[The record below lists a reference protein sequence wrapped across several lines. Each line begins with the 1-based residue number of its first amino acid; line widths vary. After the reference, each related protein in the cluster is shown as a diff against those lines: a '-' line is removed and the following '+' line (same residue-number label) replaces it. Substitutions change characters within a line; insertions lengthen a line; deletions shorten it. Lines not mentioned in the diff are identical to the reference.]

1 MLLDKF
7 ETYIINIVGLKS
19 RSTRKHL
26 IKVCKDVKFCDS
38 FQYSIIK
45 YDDIP
50 VLEVS
55 LPKQQ
60 LPYFI
65 SFLSFYQ
72 FSIYQILSP
81 KRVNTLLDT
90 EQPYQSS
97 KRFDL
102 AIDGLQDAFIKD
114 KVIDIMTYFSNNFD
128 IKYTL
133 NNNCASVCCA
143 PETFSKLL
151 QTIACRNIDILS
163 ASYKTRVLHKANIS

>member
-7 ETYIINIVGLKS
+7 ETYIINVVGVKS

-26 IKVCKDVKFCDS
+26 IKH
-38 FQYSIIK
+38 
-45 YDDIP
+45 DDIP

-81 KRVNTLLDT
+81 KRLNTLLDT
-90 EQPYQSS
+90 EQTYQAS

-114 KVIDIMTYFSNNFD
+114 KVIDIMTYFSNNYE

-163 ASYKTRVLHKANIS
+163 ASYKTRAMHKANIS

>member
-45 YDDIP
+45 HDDIP
-50 VLEVS
+50 VLKLAYLSNNFHIS
-55 LPKQQ
+55 LVFK
-60 LPYFI
+60 
-65 SFLSFYQ
+65 FYQ

-81 KRVNTLLDT
+81 KRLNTLLDT
-90 EQPYQSS
+90 EQTYQAS

-114 KVIDIMTYFSNNFD
+114 KVIDIMTYFSNNYE

-163 ASYKTRVLHKANIS
+163 KIL

>member
-7 ETYIINIVGLKS
+7 ETYILNIVGLKS
-19 RSTRKHL
+19 RSTRKNL

-38 FQYSIIK
+38 FQYAIVK
-45 YDDIP
+45 HNNIP
-50 VLEVS
+50 ALEVS

-72 FSIYQILSP
+72 FSIYQIFSP
-81 KRVNTLLDT
+81 KHLNTLLDS
-90 EQPYQSS
+90 EQAYQSS
-97 KRFDL
+97 KRFDV

-114 KVIDIMTYFSNNFD
+114 KVIDIMTYFSNHFD

-133 NNNCASVCCA
+133 NNNCASVCCP
-143 PETFSKLL
+143 PETFTKLL

-163 ASYKTRVLHKANIS
+163 ATYKTHAMHKANIS

>member
-45 YDDIP
+45 HDDIP

-81 KRVNTLLDT
+81 KRLNTLLDT
-90 EQPYQSS
+90 EQTYQAS

-114 KVIDIMTYFSNNFD
+114 KVIDIMPYFSNNYE

-163 ASYKTRVLHKANIS
+163 ASYKTRAMHKANIS

>member
-1 MLLDKF
+1 
-7 ETYIINIVGLKS
+7 
-19 RSTRKHL
+19 
-26 IKVCKDVKFCDS
+26 
-38 FQYSIIK
+38 QYSIIK

-55 LPKQQ
+55 LHKQQ
-60 LPYFI
+60 LTYFI
-65 SFLSFYQ
+65 SFLSIYQ
-72 FSIYQILSP
+72 FSIYQNLSP

-102 AIDGLQDAFIKD
+102 AIDGLHDAFIKD
-114 KVIDIMTYFSNNFD
+114 KVIDIMTYFSNIFD

-133 NNNCASVCCA
+133 NNNCASICWA
-143 PETFSKLL
+143 PETFSNLL

-163 ASYKTRVLHKANIS
+163 ASYKTRVLHKTNIS